1 LGLRAVQISNSET
14 PVAGI
19 RENLGMIK
27 GAAIAAVMMF
37 IAVQL
42 DQHYEGGFYTDGA
55 LAMVR
60 QIRHSFGW

>member
-1 LGLRAVQISNSET
+1 M
-14 PVAGI
+14 AGI
-19 RENLGMIK
+19 RENLGTIK

-37 IAVQL
+37 SAVQL

-55 LAMVR
+55 LAMVH